1 MDDKNIPP
9 DRKPCSWKYSFT
21 TKRVFCHSEATICV
35 TWKVANLDVQ
45 IWVFFLGNCVFATVK
60 RDFLGYFH
68 RTNSGIFFT
77 RSFATSLQ
85 SSQAAS
91 CTCWWISIATFWHIT
106 WHLCAWHP
114 KSWGWIV
121 CSWSTQHQSCLY
133 GIWWWSGRAGH
144 PSQIRSVATCN
155 VARIPEISAA

>member
-35 TWKVANLDVQ
+35 TWKVANLEVQ
-45 IWVFFLGNCVFATVK
+45 FGCFLGKLCSRYSKTWFSCLF
-60 RDFLGYFH
+60 RSDQL
-68 RTNSGIFFT
+68 GIFFT
-77 RSFATSLQ
+77 RSFAASLQ

-121 CSWSTQHQSCLY
+121 RTWSTQHQSCLY